1 MEQPHKKYVKK
12 MKPLS
17 HIGNLDQAFQG
28 FHLMP
33 TPYQS
38 PDSFEIKMW
47 NLNGA
52 ITTPWFGEDFVEE
65 YYEEDREFFMVLE
78 LPKDIRDQVG
88 GGSLFIDLNVDTRD
102 EASWVEEVRTGLMPN
117 FTLHST
123 KKNCQMPHEEK

>member
-1 MEQPHKKYVKK
+1 
-12 MKPLS
+12 
-17 HIGNLDQAFQG
+17 
-28 FHLMP
+28 
-33 TPYQS
+33 
-38 PDSFEIKMW
+38 MW
-47 NLNGA
+47 RN
-52 ITTPWFGEDFVEE
+52 TT
-65 YYEEDREFFMVLE
+65 RKTEFFMVLE